1 MSGRRSVAPGP
12 RSLEGLAWLARVGAS
27 PQEPLAL
34 VMGWNHSTT
43 YDHVRRLV
51 AAGFVRRLSMTR
63 GDGSLLIVTAAGAR
77 VVGYPASWAPR
88 SLGPSTWAHACGCAW
103 TSAWLDLRLQTRWAA
118 EPDKRWW
125 SEGEILHGAGWRH
138 RITYQD
144 HRGTARVTHRPD
156 LAVLIAGR
164 LVPIEVEVQRRPR
177 ARLLRILR
185 MYAEL
190 SSDTQPT
197 YAGVIYVATNEN
209 IAYRLHDV
217 AVKAGLGAPLFGLRA
232 LVDVREQARGAA
244 RELVARRERVHDSVP
259 R

>member
-1 MSGRRSVAPGP
+1 MSARCVAPGH
-12 RSLEGLAWLARVGAS
+12 RSLEGLTWLARVGAS

-34 VMGWNHSTT
+34 VMGWNHSTA

-103 TSAWLDLRLQTRWAA
+103 TSAWLFLRLRTRWAA

-125 SEGEILHGAGWRH
+125 SEREILHGAGWRH
-138 RITYQD
+138 RIVYQD
-144 HRGTARVTHRPD
+144 HRGTARVSHRPD

-190 SSDTQPT
+190 STGTQPT
-197 YAGVIYVATNEN
+197 YGGVIYVAANDN
-209 IAYRLHDV
+209 IAYRLHDI
-217 AVKAGLGAPLFGLRA
+217 AVKAGLSASLLGVRA
-232 LVDVREQARGAA
+232 LDDVHEQTRAA
-244 RELVARRERVHDSVP
+244 SRELAEHRRRAGEAAGR
-259 R
+259 